1 MRDQDKI
8 LINAYLDGEVTAD
21 ETKLVEQ
28 LIKSSEEAQTY
39 MESLKQINLELM
51 AFNENKELKILING
65 LPNMPSKIKKQP
77 TVIARAKLFLK
88 ALYLGT

>member
-51 AFNENKELKILING
+51 AFNENKELKDLDKWT
-65 LPNMPSKIKKQP
+65 SKYAEQNIKKP
-77 TVIARAKLFLK
+77 TVIARAKTF
-88 ALYLGT
+88 